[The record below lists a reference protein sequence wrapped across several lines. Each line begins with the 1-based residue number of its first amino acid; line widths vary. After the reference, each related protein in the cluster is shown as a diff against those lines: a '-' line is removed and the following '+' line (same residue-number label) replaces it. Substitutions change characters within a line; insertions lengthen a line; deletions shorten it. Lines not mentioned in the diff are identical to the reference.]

1 MYNISLLLVQEHYGL
16 AGKTSYLLLGH
27 KRENEKEKERDFLV
41 FK

>member
-1 MYNISLLLVQEHYGL
+1 MYNISLLLVQEPYGL

-27 KRENEKEKERDFLV
+27 RENEKEKERDFLV